1 MCSLPYPFLRKVANV
16 IMDSI
21 GIYIENVSEEIRN
34 YARLIDRVK
43 ITEAAKLVADVE
55 RNHGRI
61 HVTGIGKPS
70 HVAQYIAALFSSIGT
85 PTYFLDGTEAIHGSA
100 GQVDYGDVVIAI
112 SNSGKTEELKKAIIT
127 LKNNGAKIIGVSGGK
142 DSWLF
147 NNSDVFLYAGVNNE
161 GDELNK
167 PPRISILVEI
177 FVLQCLSIC
186 IQKNNNLDLDTY
198 YKWHPG
204 GALGESII
212 KSKGVGSN
220 ES

>member
-1 MCSLPYPFLRKVANV
+1 MEAIES
-16 IMDSI
+16 
-21 GIYIENVSEEIRN
+21 YIDTVSEEARN
-34 YARLIDRVK
+34 YAKSIDRIK
-43 ITEAAKLVADVE
+43 IIEAAKLVASVE
-55 RNHGRI
+55 QNHGRI

-100 GQVDYGDVVIAI
+100 GQVNYGDVVIAI
-112 SNSGKTEELKKAIIT
+112 SNSGQTEELKKAIIT

-142 DSWLF
+142 KSWLY

-161 GDELNK
+161 GDKLNK
-167 PPRISILVEI
+167 PPRLSILAEI

-186 IQKNNNLDLDTY
+186 LQQHNQLDLNMY

-212 KSKGVGSN
+212 KEKGVVEN
-220 ES
+220 EN

>member
-1 MCSLPYPFLRKVANV
+1 MEIIES
-16 IMDSI
+16 
-21 GIYIENVSEEIRN
+21 YIATVSEEVRN
-34 YARLIDRVK
+34 YAQSIDRIK
-43 ITEAAKLVADVE
+43 IIEAAKLISNVE
-55 RNHGRI
+55 QNYGRI

-100 GQVDYGDVVIAI
+100 GQVNTGDVVIAI
-112 SNSGKTEELKKAIIT
+112 SNSGQTEELKKAIIT
-127 LKNNGAKIIGVSGGK
+127 LKNNGAKIIGVSGDK
-142 DSWLF
+142 TSWLY

-167 PPRISILVEI
+167 PPRLSILAEI

-186 IQKNNNLDLDTY
+186 LQQHNHLDLSTY

-212 KSKGVGSN
+212 KEKGVVKN
-220 ES
+220 EN